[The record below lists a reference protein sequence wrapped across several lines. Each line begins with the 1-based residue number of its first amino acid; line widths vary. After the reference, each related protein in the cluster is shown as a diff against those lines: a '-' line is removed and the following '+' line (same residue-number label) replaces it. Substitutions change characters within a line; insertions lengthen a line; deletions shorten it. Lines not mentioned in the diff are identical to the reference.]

1 MSRGFLSAGAGLV
14 LFSVIGCS
22 SVPGKKISLQEY
34 VSLEDE
40 SYSWELLSSDR
51 GEGYRICSLKLVSQ
65 TWRSEGEVDRTLWT
79 HSLSIIIPDA
89 ARQGAASSGSAG
101 VLLVIDG
108 GSNTGEQPAGSD
120 DTAIKLAIDSGRI
133 VSRLGMVPNQ
143 PLGFAPEFRGRY
155 EDDLVAHTWNLYMET
170 GDQGWL
176 ARWPMVK
183 SAVRAM
189 DAVEEFLA
197 SPPASGFEDP
207 LEVEGFIVTGASK
220 RGWTTWLT
228 GATDSRVSAIVPVVI
243 DVLNVVPSM
252 DHHYAAYGFWAPA
265 VRDYEEQG
273 IMARKNEGIYR
284 ELIRLVDPYYYRD
297 RLKMPKYIVNSAGDQ
312 FFLPDSSQF
321 YFDELPG
328 ENYLRYVPNTDHSL
342 SNCDAL
348 ESIAAWSSLVAAG
361 SPRPKFS
368 WIMEADGSIRV
379 STAAPPTEVRLWQAV
394 NPDARDFRLATLGA
408 AWSSRLIESEGKGV
422 YHGRVQLPEKGWIA
436 FFVEL
441 TYTPVPG
448 KKLKFTTAVRVL
460 PDVLPYIE
468 KLRVYRSGET
478 P

>member
-1 MSRGFLSAGAGLV
+1 MRGFLSAVAGLFV
-14 LFSVIGCS
+14 LAAIGCS

-34 VSLEDE
+34 VSLEDD
-40 SYSWELLSSDR
+40 SYSWELLRSGR
-51 GEGYRICSLKLVSQ
+51 GDGYRIYFLKLVSQ
-65 TWRSEGEVDRTLWT
+65 AWRTGNEVDRTLWT
-79 HSLSIIIPDA
+79 HSLSIIIPEA
-89 ARQGAASSGSAG
+89 ARQAAARSGSAG
-101 VLLVIDG
+101 VLLIIDG
-108 GSNTGEQPAGSD
+108 GSNAEKPPVDAED
-120 DTAIKLAIDSGRI
+120 AAIDMALDSGKI

-143 PLGFAPEFRGRY
+143 PLGFAPDFRGRW
-155 EDDLVAHTWNLYMET
+155 EDDLIAHTWNLYMET

-183 SAVRAM
+183 SAARAM

-197 SPPASGFEDP
+197 SPPAAGFEDP
-207 LEVEGFIVTGASK
+207 LGVEGFIVTGASK

-228 GATDSRVSAIVPVVI
+228 GAADARVSAIVPVVI
-243 DVLNVVPSM
+243 DVLNVIPSM

-284 ELIRLVDPYYYRD
+284 DLIRLVDPYYYRD
-297 RLKMPKYIVNSAGDQ
+297 QLKMPKYIVNSAGDQ

-321 YFDELPG
+321 YFDKLPG

-342 SNCDAL
+342 SNSDAR
-348 ESIAAWSSLVAAG
+348 ESIATYTSLVAAG
-361 SPRPKFS
+361 VPRPKFS
-368 WIMEADGSIRV
+368 WSMEEDGSIRV
-379 STAAPPTEVRLWQAV
+379 LTADQPSEVRLWQAV

-408 AWSSRLIESEGKGV
+408 AWSSRLLGSDGGGV
-422 YHGRVQLPEKGWIA
+422 YHGRVLLPEKGWIA

-441 TYTPVPG
+441 TYTPAPG

-460 PDVLPYIE
+460 PNVLPYIE
-468 KLRVYRSGET
+468 KLKVYRSRET

>member
-1 MSRGFLSAGAGLV
+1 MV
-14 LFSVIGCS
+14 LALIGCS
-22 SVPGKKISLQEY
+22 SVPVKKISLQEY
-34 VSLEDE
+34 VSLEDD
-40 SYSWELLSSDR
+40 SYSWELLSSGSGD
-51 GEGYRICSLKLVSQ
+51 GYRIYFLKLESQ
-65 TWRSEGEVDRTLWT
+65 AWRTGNEVDRTLWT
-79 HSLSIIIPDA
+79 HSLSIIIPDT
-89 ARQGAASSGSAG
+89 ARQAAGRSGSAA
-101 VLLVIDG
+101 VLLIIDG
-108 GSNTGEQPAGSD
+108 GSNDEVPPVDSD
-120 DTAIKLAIDSGRI
+120 DTAIEMALDSGKI

-143 PLGFAPEFRGRY
+143 PIGFAPEFRGRI

-189 DAVEEFLA
+189 DTVEEFLA
-197 SPPASGFEDP
+197 SPPSAGFEDP

-228 GATDSRVSAIVPVVI
+228 GATDARVSAIVPVVI
-243 DVLNVVPSM
+243 DVLNVIPSM

-284 ELIRLVDPYYYRD
+284 DLIRLVDPYYYRD
-297 RLKMPKYIVNSAGDQ
+297 QLQIPKYIVNSAGDQ

-342 SNCDAL
+342 SNCDAR
-348 ESIAAWSSLVAAG
+348 ESIAAYTSLIAAG
-361 SPRPKFS
+361 APRPKFS
-368 WIMEADGSIRV
+368 WSMEDDGSIRV
-379 STAAPPTEVRLWQAV
+379 STADQPTEVRLWQAV
-394 NPDARDFRLATLGA
+394 NPDARDFRLVTLGA
-408 AWSSRLIESEGKGV
+408 AWSSRLLRSDGSGV
-422 YHGRVQLPEKGWIA
+422 YHARVRLPEKGWIA

-441 TYTPVPG
+441 TYTPAPG

-460 PDVLPYIE
+460 PNVLPYIE
-468 KLRVYRSGET
+468 KLKVYRSRET